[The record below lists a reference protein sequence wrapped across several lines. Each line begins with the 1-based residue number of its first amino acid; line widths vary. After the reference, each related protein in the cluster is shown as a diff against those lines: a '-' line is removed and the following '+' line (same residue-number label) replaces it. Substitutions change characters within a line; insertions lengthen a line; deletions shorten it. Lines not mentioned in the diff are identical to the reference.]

1 MSQTTAVAGGSTRGR
16 GRRRRATRGLVAS
29 YIHEVSLRERGRLAR
44 PGAGILPVVAWAP
57 APAMVEAP
65 CAA

>member
-1 MSQTTAVAGGSTRGR
+1 MSQTMTPDTGIRHGR

-29 YIHEVSLRERGRLAR
+29 YIHEVSLRERGRTAR
-44 PGAGILPVVAWAP
+44 SAPFALPAVVWAP
-57 APAMVEAP
+57 AATIAEAR

>member
-1 MSQTTAVAGGSTRGR
+1 MSKTTTAPHGGITSGR

-29 YIHEVSLRERGRLAR
+29 YIHEVSLRERGRS
-44 PGAGILPVVAWAP
+44 AGPLPVSSPAAWAP
-57 APAMVEAP
+57 AIAEAR